1 MAVSPPKRH
10 ALLRANI
17 CSMQKTLVAQAQLAC
32 LCTRLLVRC
41 CACACVCARGLWPP
55 RGGPP
60 IGPLCCQTGV
70 SPFASFFLENFMI
83 VVCGMRGGDDARVRA
98 LVARVVAALAG
109 ASLEEGVSALWFT
122 LRIYVREQVI
132 WSGRRRR

>member
-1 MAVSPPKRH
+1 
-10 ALLRANI
+10 
-17 CSMQKTLVAQAQLAC
+17 
-32 LCTRLLVRC
+32 
-41 CACACVCARGLWPP
+41 
-55 RGGPP
+55 
-60 IGPLCCQTGV
+60 
-70 SPFASFFLENFMI
+70 MI

-122 LRIYVREQVI
+122 LIYVREQVI

>member
-1 MAVSPPKRH
+1 
-10 ALLRANI
+10 
-17 CSMQKTLVAQAQLAC
+17 
-32 LCTRLLVRC
+32 
-41 CACACVCARGLWPP
+41 
-55 RGGPP
+55 
-60 IGPLCCQTGV
+60 
-70 SPFASFFLENFMI
+70 MI
-83 VVCGMRGGDDARVRA
+83 VVCGIRGGDDARVRA